1 MGRSARGLP
10 SPLSARRYG
19 AAYGGLC
26 DRYAVREPQ
35 ISARRGDPFR
45 YRSAYHGDP
54 NDRSRI
60 AERIVVGIHEK
71 GAVVFTGIIQAVGRI
86 AAIES
91 GEQDIRLCIESGKLP
106 LEGVSLGDSIATSGV
121 CLTVT
126 ELTGEGYWADVSP
139 ESLSLTTLG
148 TKGVGDSVNLETSLT
163 LSTPLGGH
171 LVSGHVDGVGHV
183 DNIIEDARFW
193 RVRIAAPETLARY
206 VAMKGSIC
214 VDGTSLTVNQVEG
227 CHFELTIIPQT
238 WEETVFSEYRV
249 GSPVNLEVD
258 VIARYLERLMQFE
271 ASAEA
276 T

>member
-1 MGRSARGLP
+1 
-10 SPLSARRYG
+10 
-19 AAYGGLC
+19 
-26 DRYAVREPQ
+26 
-35 ISARRGDPFR
+35 
-45 YRSAYHGDP
+45 
-54 NDRSRI
+54 
-60 AERIVVGIHEK
+60 
-71 GAVVFTGIIQAVGRI
+71 VFTGIIQAVGRI

-271 ASAEA
+271 ASTEA

>member
-1 MGRSARGLP
+1 M
-10 SPLSARRYG
+10 
-19 AAYGGLC
+19 
-26 DRYAVREPQ
+26 
-35 ISARRGDPFR
+35 
-45 YRSAYHGDP
+45 
-54 NDRSRI
+54 
-60 AERIVVGIHEK
+60 
-71 GAVVFTGIIQAVGRI
+71 FTGIIQAVGRI

-106 LEGVSLGDSIATSGV
+106 LDGVSLGDSIATSGV

-163 LSTPLGGH
+163 LATPLGGH

>member
-1 MGRSARGLP
+1 M
-10 SPLSARRYG
+10 
-19 AAYGGLC
+19 
-26 DRYAVREPQ
+26 
-35 ISARRGDPFR
+35 
-45 YRSAYHGDP
+45 
-54 NDRSRI
+54 
-60 AERIVVGIHEK
+60 
-71 GAVVFTGIIQAVGRI
+71 FTGIIQAVGHI

-91 GEQDIRLCIESGKLP
+91 GEQDIRLCVESGKLP

-148 TKGVGDSVNLETSLT
+148 TKGIGDPVNLETSLT

-183 DNIIEDARFW
+183 DDIIEDARFW
-193 RVRIAAPETLARY
+193 RVRIAAPENLARY

-258 VIARYLERLMQFE
+258 VIARYLERLMQFD

-276 T
+276 S

>member
-1 MGRSARGLP
+1 M
-10 SPLSARRYG
+10 
-19 AAYGGLC
+19 
-26 DRYAVREPQ
+26 
-35 ISARRGDPFR
+35 
-45 YRSAYHGDP
+45 
-54 NDRSRI
+54 
-60 AERIVVGIHEK
+60 
-71 GAVVFTGIIQAVGRI
+71 FTGIIQAVGHI

-148 TKGVGDSVNLETSLT
+148 TKAIGDSVNLETSLT

-183 DNIIEDARFW
+183 DDIIEDARFW

-227 CHFELTIIPQT
+227 CHF
-238 WEETVFSEYRV
+238 
-249 GSPVNLEVD
+249 
-258 VIARYLERLMQFE
+258 
-271 ASAEA
+271 
-276 T
+276 

>member
-1 MGRSARGLP
+1 M
-10 SPLSARRYG
+10 
-19 AAYGGLC
+19 
-26 DRYAVREPQ
+26 
-35 ISARRGDPFR
+35 
-45 YRSAYHGDP
+45 
-54 NDRSRI
+54 
-60 AERIVVGIHEK
+60 
-71 GAVVFTGIIQAVGRI
+71 FTGIIQAVGHI

-183 DNIIEDARFW
+183 DDIIEDARFW

>member
-1 MGRSARGLP
+1 M
-10 SPLSARRYG
+10 
-19 AAYGGLC
+19 
-26 DRYAVREPQ
+26 
-35 ISARRGDPFR
+35 
-45 YRSAYHGDP
+45 
-54 NDRSRI
+54 
-60 AERIVVGIHEK
+60 
-71 GAVVFTGIIQAVGRI
+71 FTGIIQAVGHI

-148 TKGVGDSVNLETSLT
+148 TKAIGDSVNLETSLT

-183 DNIIEDARFW
+183 DDIIEDARFW

-214 VDGTSLTVNQVEG
+214 VDGTSLTVNQVDG
-227 CHFELTIIPQT
+227 ANFELTIIPQT
-238 WEETVFSEYRV
+238 WEETVFSEYQT

-258 VIARYLERLMQFE
+258 VIARYLERLMQYDQSPSE
-271 ASAEA
+271 S
-276 T
+276 

>member
-1 MGRSARGLP
+1 
-10 SPLSARRYG
+10 
-19 AAYGGLC
+19 
-26 DRYAVREPQ
+26 
-35 ISARRGDPFR
+35 
-45 YRSAYHGDP
+45 
-54 NDRSRI
+54 
-60 AERIVVGIHEK
+60 
-71 GAVVFTGIIQAVGRI
+71 VFTGIIQAVGHI

-106 LEGVSLGDSIATSGV
+106 LEGVALGDSIATSGV

-148 TKGVGDSVNLETSLT
+148 TKAIGDSVNLETSLT

-183 DNIIEDARFW
+183 DDIIEDARFW

-271 ASAEA
+271 ASTEA

>member
-1 MGRSARGLP
+1 M
-10 SPLSARRYG
+10 
-19 AAYGGLC
+19 
-26 DRYAVREPQ
+26 
-35 ISARRGDPFR
+35 
-45 YRSAYHGDP
+45 
-54 NDRSRI
+54 
-60 AERIVVGIHEK
+60 
-71 GAVVFTGIIQAVGRI
+71 FTGIIQAVGRI

-121 CLTVT
+121 GLTVT

>member
-1 MGRSARGLP
+1 M
-10 SPLSARRYG
+10 
-19 AAYGGLC
+19 
-26 DRYAVREPQ
+26 
-35 ISARRGDPFR
+35 
-45 YRSAYHGDP
+45 
-54 NDRSRI
+54 
-60 AERIVVGIHEK
+60 
-71 GAVVFTGIIQAVGRI
+71 FTGIIQAVGHI

-148 TKGVGDSVNLETSLT
+148 TKAIGDSVNLETSLT

-171 LVSGHVDGVGHV
+171 LVSGYVDGVGHV
-183 DNIIEDARFW
+183 DDIIEDARFW

-271 ASAEA
+271 ASTEA

>member
-1 MGRSARGLP
+1 
-10 SPLSARRYG
+10 
-19 AAYGGLC
+19 
-26 DRYAVREPQ
+26 
-35 ISARRGDPFR
+35 
-45 YRSAYHGDP
+45 
-54 NDRSRI
+54 
-60 AERIVVGIHEK
+60 
-71 GAVVFTGIIQAVGRI
+71 VFTGIIQAVGHI

-106 LEGVSLGDSIATSGV
+106 LEAVSLGDSIATSGV

-148 TKGVGDSVNLETSLT
+148 TKAIGDSVNLETSLT

-183 DNIIEDARFW
+183 DDIIEDARFW
-193 RVRIAAPETLARY
+193 RVRIMAPETLARY

-271 ASAEA
+271 ASTEA

>member
-1 MGRSARGLP
+1 
-10 SPLSARRYG
+10 
-19 AAYGGLC
+19 
-26 DRYAVREPQ
+26 
-35 ISARRGDPFR
+35 
-45 YRSAYHGDP
+45 
-54 NDRSRI
+54 
-60 AERIVVGIHEK
+60 
-71 GAVVFTGIIQAVGRI
+71 VFTGIIQAVGRI

-106 LEGVSLGDSIATSGV
+106 LDGVSLGDSIATSGV

>member
-1 MGRSARGLP
+1 
-10 SPLSARRYG
+10 
-19 AAYGGLC
+19 
-26 DRYAVREPQ
+26 
-35 ISARRGDPFR
+35 
-45 YRSAYHGDP
+45 
-54 NDRSRI
+54 
-60 AERIVVGIHEK
+60 
-71 GAVVFTGIIQAVGRI
+71 VFTGIIQAVGHI

-91 GEQDIRLCIESGKLP
+91 GEKDIRLCIESGKLP
-106 LEGVSLGDSIATSGV
+106 LEGVALGDSIATSGV

-148 TKGVGDSVNLETSLT
+148 TKGVGDPVNLETSLT

-171 LVSGHVDGVGHV
+171 LVSGHVDGVGYV
-183 DNIIEDARFW
+183 DDIIEDARFW
-193 RVRIAAPETLARY
+193 RVRIAAPEALARY